1 MAMMML
7 EIWKGVIKVELIS
20 EIIQKNSYFNNVE
33 SGIVLGMTKKKE
45 KEEIYVVG
53 DDVHTIGIGA
63 TRSGKSRHVVIPTIC
78 TLGLAGESMVL
89 SDPKG
94 ELYNYTEPFLKRL
107 GYEVIAVDFKN
118 PLKSHRYNFLQS
130 VINEVKKNNIPK
142 AIECVWDITS
152 SLVGEAKGEKIWTNG
167 EASTIAGSIMN
178 VVYDNR
184 AKNSNKYQNM
194 TNTYFFIA
202 NMFKTIGKEM
212 PITNYMEELKDDHP
226 ARGLIAISEIAPSK
240 TRGSFF
246 TSALTTLRLFTNPLI
261 HSMTNESDFDPKD
274 LGEKKVAL
282 FIILPDEKKTYY
294 SLASLLVSQVYEQ
307 LVAVADER
315 GGRLEN
321 RVNFILDE
329 FGNFTPIPD
338 FDTKL
343 TVGGGR
349 GIRFNIFLQDFAQ
362 LDAKYGKEVSKI
374 IRGNC
379 ENWIYLQTN
388 DQETLDELSKKLGNY
403 TVSTYSLSSSS
414 SKYSAGSSSQSIN
427 LTGRSLLTPSEIKL
441 IERPYT
447 LIISKRHP
455 AIMYAPDL
463 SEYKFNKML
472 GLGDREHNTKVR
484 EIREKSRPIRTIDEK
499 MDLWDIWKAFSY

>member
-1 MAMMML
+1 MMIL
-7 EIWKGVIKVELIS
+7 RIWKEVIKIEFIS
-20 EIIQKNSYFNNVE
+20 EIIQNNSYFNNIK
-33 SGIVLGMTKKKE
+33 SGIVLGMTKNKKKE
-45 KEEIYVVG
+45 TIYVVG
-53 DDVHTIGIGA
+53 DDVHTICIGA
-63 TRSGKSRHVVIPTIC
+63 TRSGKSRYVVIPTIC
-78 TLGLAGESMVL
+78 SLGLAGESMVL

-94 ELYNYTEPFLKRL
+94 ELYNYTQPFLKRL

-118 PLKSHRYNFLQS
+118 PLKSHRYNFLQPA
-130 VINEVKKNNIPK
+130 IDQIERNNIPK
-142 AIECVWDITS
+142 AIECAWDITS

-184 AKNSNKYQNM
+184 KQHMKRYQNM
-194 TNTYFFIA
+194 TNAYFFIA
-202 NMFKTIGKEM
+202 NMYKTIGKEM
-212 PITNYMEELKDDHP
+212 PITHYMERLQDNHP

-246 TSALTTLRLFTNPLI
+246 TAALTTLRLFTNPLI
-261 HSMTNESDFDPKD
+261 HSMTCSSDFDPKD
-274 LGEKKVAL
+274 LGKKKVAL

-294 SLASLLVSQVYEQ
+294 SLASLLVSQIYEQ

-321 RVNFILDE
+321 RVNFLLDE

-388 DQETLDELSKKLGNY
+388 DQDTLDELSKKLGNY

-414 SKYSAGSSSQSIN
+414 GKYSSSSSSQSIN

-441 IERPYT
+441 IVRPYS
-447 LIISKRHP
+447 LIISKSHP

-463 SEYKFNKML
+463 SEYKFNTML

-484 EIREKSRPIRTIDEK
+484 ELRENRRKAREIKEGG
-499 MDLWDIWKAFSY
+499 MDLWKIWEQFSY